1 MHVIYGK
8 SQEMGM
14 LYWLNTVLVF
24 VIVVV
29 LSSVCLMLPML
40 TMKGVYPKSVQDIQ
54 EPHLKIKSSLQAT
67 EYRL

>member
-1 MHVIYGK
+1 
-8 SQEMGM
+8 M

-40 TMKGVYPKSVQDIQ
+40 TMMGVYPKSVQNIQ
-54 EPHLKIKSSLQAT
+54 EPHLKIKSSLQVT

>member
-54 EPHLKIKSSLQAT
+54 EPH
-67 EYRL
+67 